1 MTSNPSTS
9 PRPSGSV
16 GPIDESAEHPQ
27 QRTQVQSL
35 VRGLA
40 VIRTFNAEQPRQTL
54 SHVSEAT
61 GLARATARRF
71 LHTLVDL
78 GYAATDGSEFWLTPQ
93 ILELGYSYLSSLSLP
108 ALAQP
113 RLEELSRTI
122 GESSSLSVRDGKDVV
137 YVSRVP
143 VRRIMTVAITI
154 GTRFPAWATSMGRV
168 LLADL
173 SADELDDYL
182 ASTTLERLTARTI
195 TEEDTLREEIAA
207 VREQGWSIVDQEL
220 EPGLRSLA
228 APVIDPSGHAVAAIN
243 VSTQTASYDLERLT
257 GTILPEV
264 LNTAA
269 LISAD
274 LAAQRK

>member
-1 MTSNPSTS
+1 MSSTPSTN
-9 PRPSGSV
+9 PRLSGSV
-16 GPIDESAEHPQ
+16 GPIDESAEQPQ

-40 VIRTFNAEQPRQTL
+40 VIRTFNADQPRQTL

-71 LHTLVDL
+71 LHTLVDV

-173 SADELDDYL
+173 SEDELDDYL

-195 TEEDTLREEIAA
+195 TEEDSLRAEIAT

-228 APVIDPSGHAVAAIN
+228 APVMDPSGHAVAAIN
-243 VSTQTASYDLERLT
+243 VSTQAASYDLDELT
-257 GTILPEV
+257 ETILPE
-264 LNTAA
+264 LLKAA
-269 LISAD
+269 ELISAD
-274 LAAQRK
+274 LATQRN